1 MKKKILYALLGI
13 IIIFA
18 LYATYVISNPVSPL
32 KTVSFNEDGKN
43 ITITYSAPFKKD
55 RLIFGPE
62 SESALVPF
70 NKYWRTG
77 ANRHTM
83 INTLSDLK
91 FGNNVLS
98 AGEYSMYTVP
108 GEQSWDIT
116 FNSTNEYFGIMQ
128 PDPEMDL
135 FTMSVPSNSLSDS
148 TEQFVIEFKS
158 SSSDGLSSS
167 AIILRWDQ
175 TEVVIPF
182 K

>member
-1 MKKKILYALLGI
+1 MKKKILYALLGLV
-13 IIIFA
+13 IIFVV
-18 LYATYVISNPVSPL
+18 YVTYTISNPVSPL
-32 KTVSFNEDGKN
+32 KTVSFNKNGQN

-135 FTMSVPSNSLSDS
+135 FTMSVPSNSLSDL

>member
-32 KTVSFNEDGKN
+32 KIVSFNEDEKN

-135 FTMSVPSNSLSDS
+135 FTMSVPSNSLSDL

>member
-1 MKKKILYALLGI
+1 
-13 IIIFA
+13 
-18 LYATYVISNPVSPL
+18 
-32 KTVSFNEDGKN
+32 
-43 ITITYSAPFKKD
+43 
-55 RLIFGPE
+55 
-62 SESALVPF
+62 
-70 NKYWRTG
+70 
-77 ANRHTM
+77 M

-135 FTMSVPSNSLSDS
+135 FTMSVPSNSYSDS

-158 SSSDGLSSS
+158 SSSDGRSSS